1 MISPVTLTTHEIKIP
16 VTIILDDRKVETEAL
31 VDSGARGASYIN
43 RTFALQQGLP
53 LKKLPKL
60 ITLKNADGSENASG
74 VVREYV
80 KAIIAIEGRN
90 MEILFLV
97 ATLNEAII
105 LGYPW
110 LKQEN
115 PLIDWEMQTLTWKK
129 EEKKIRRIVAD
140 DLTGFYDTSLV
151 ISQIRGKLT
160 EEAQETWMKTR
171 MSHSQT
177 ISIQYFLKEKL
188 GSYHQ
193 GQPMIIRSN

>member
-160 EEAQETWMKTR
+160 EEARETWMKTR